1 MIIQITEYVGLIK
14 YILVYIIIH
23 IADYIQIIQS
33 MLGIIIYPDHMILRC
48 NKPKGILI
56 QMVFTSRMFVKDV
69 CTYYRMII
77 IHPDHMVLV

>member
-1 MIIQITEYVGLIK
+1 MKFFGWSLPEGFFVKKICTHYQMI
-14 YILVYIIIH
+14 
-23 IADYIQIIQS
+23 
-33 MLGIIIYPDHMILRC
+33 IIIYPDHMILRC